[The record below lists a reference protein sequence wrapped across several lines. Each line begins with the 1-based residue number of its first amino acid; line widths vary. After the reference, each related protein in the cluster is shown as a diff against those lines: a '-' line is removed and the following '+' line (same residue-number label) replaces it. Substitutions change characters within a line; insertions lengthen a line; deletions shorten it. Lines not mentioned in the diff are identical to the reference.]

1 MLGRGGMGLERK
13 GGNWWVSGFQWLL
26 ALEEAKARAVKDG
39 WNSDRK
45 LTVSA
50 AWRTRGQWSG
60 QPQSLETRKESQ
72 KRASRGGGG
81 KESCRFQCKF
91 WPRSGAHS
99 GEMWSCSAR
108 LKRKEVLFE
117 LFCSRGNVCSLSST
131 KLTACSSKKTAT
143 LREISQNLEC
153 LQQGNVHHT
162 IKNHSL

>member
-1 MLGRGGMGLERK
+1 MLGRRGMGLERK

-26 ALEEAKARAVKDG
+26 ALEEAKASAVKDG

-72 KRASRGGGG
+72 KRASRGGRRAADFSVNSVPGLG
-81 KESCRFQCKF
+81 HTQGRCE
-91 WPRSGAHS
+91 A
-99 GEMWSCSAR
+99 A
-108 LKRKEVLFE
+108 LLDLKEVLFE

-131 KLTACSSKKTAT
+131 KLTACSSKNSNTQRNKTKSWMFTA
-143 LREISQNLEC
+143 
-153 LQQGNVHHT
+153 G
-162 IKNHSL
+162 